1 MDAVSHHSNNGDE
14 GSPEGVR
21 QLAGG
26 VGEDAGMDG
35 GDVELDIRRMFRM

>member
-1 MDAVSHHSNNGDE
+1 MDAVSHHSTGDE

-26 VGEDAGMDG
+26 VGEDAEMDAEE
-35 GDVELDIRRMFRM
+35 VEVDIRRMFRM

>member
-1 MDAVSHHSNNGDE
+1 MDAVSHHSND

-26 VGEDAGMDG
+26 VGEDAEMDG
-35 GDVELDIRRMFRM
+35 REVELDIRRMFRM